1 MKGLLCTIKQRS
13 VFTKKPLMLLLA
25 GIFLFTVFLLSSCG
39 SDSWSSSGEYFHYDL
54 QGTWFSNESSV
65 YSGEL
70 IIDFSKITINGY
82 YESQTPS
89 LGDAN
94 ERPFKNYTKNIE
106 LKGYS
111 VEDSTSSYDLRKG
124 EIFIED
130 YGELQEGIP
139 YTCRSEYTSENKRI
153 KLLSFTFGGR
163 IETLRY
169 IDN

>member
-1 MKGLLCTIKQRS
+1 MKDLLDTMKRRYL
-13 VFTKKPLMLLLA
+13 FTNKPLTLLLA
-25 GIFLFTVFLLSSCG
+25 GACLFTVFLLTSCG
-39 SDSWSSSGEYFHYDL
+39 WEPGSSSGEYFHYDL
-54 QGTWFSNESSV
+54 QGTWFSNDGSV

-82 YESQTPS
+82 HESQTPL

-124 EIFIED
+124 VIFIED

-139 YTCRSEYTSENKRI
+139 YTCWSEYTSEYKRI
-153 KLLSFTFGGR
+153 KLLRFTFGGR
-163 IETLRY
+163 VETLRY
-169 IDN
+169 TDN